1 MSFIVIGFMLKVGFD
16 VWFKIAEHGSTSSA
30 IAIFLSRLTLFMFIN
45 IMIFKG
51 LKQPLILLD
60 ETANMANKKQPLSKS
75 SQDKYL
81 EKLLSYTNEFKPY
94 LNPEITLEELA
105 RLVDIP
111 PRSLSWILN
120 ELLNQSF
127 YEFINRCRVK
137 ESERIFREL
146 ESDNKT
152 ILEVLFEVGFN
163 SISSFN
169 TAFKKYNEMTP
180 TEYRKLKSIQF
191 N

>member
-1 MSFIVIGFMLKVGFD
+1 MTFVVSGFILKVGFD
-16 VWFKIAEHGSTSSA
+16 VWFKLAEHDSTGSVVA
-30 IAIFLSRLTLFMFIN
+30 IYASRLILFLFIN
-45 IMIFKG
+45 IMVFKG
-51 LKQPLILLD
+51 LKKPFLLLG
-60 ETANMANKKQPLSKS
+60 ETSIINEKKQPLSKS
-75 SQDKYL
+75 LQDKYL
-81 EKLLSYTNEFKPY
+81 EKLLSYTCEFKPY

-105 RLVDIP
+105 GLVDIP

-120 ELLNQSF
+120 ERLNQSF
-127 YEFINRCRVK
+127 YEFINRYRVK

-146 ESDNKT
+146 DSDHKT

-163 SISSFN
+163 SKSSFN

-180 TEYRKLKSIQF
+180 TEYRKLKSVQL